1 MSNKPKSFFFPR
13 EKETICALAT
23 PPGEGALS
31 LIRLSGPA
39 SFKIARKLCPFL
51 PAKIK
56 SHRVYFGRV
65 LHPQTRK
72 VLDESLVTCFE
83 KGRSFTG
90 EESMEFSCHGGSFM
104 AQNVL
109 SALSVA
115 GAKTAQRGEFSYR
128 AFMNGKM
135 DLIQAESI
143 LSLIKSRS
151 PAGHAQAL
159 SALRGGLSKK
169 LKVLEQKLLRLL
181 SHIEASLDFS
191 EEDISPFSAK
201 EQEKALK
208 EIKLDLAH
216 LLKGFEQGLINREGF
231 SILLLG
237 APNAGKSSL
246 FNYLLGEDKAIVTKQ
261 AGTTRDILSASLLWQ
276 GREFTLKDSAG
287 LRSNPD
293 PIEKEGIKKAQEEM
307 KKANLLLFLVE
318 SQWPLNPES
327 FFGLETISKTGFEQG
342 KGATFGGFSTSKV
355 DVKLEKANQTS
366 IDKQKLLL
374 CFSKADLLPSKKQ
387 RDKFLNP
394 LLNYLNQTDRKPAS
408 FEKGATLEDSSS
420 YQQDLKRENSNKISI
435 KQKNIQGTAFE
446 GFSTSKEK
454 PKPSNKTS
462 IGALWLSTHTGE
474 GIEQL
479 KDLCFKRSEK
489 EHGESFLS
497 TPRQGQALKHISYF
511 MKKAEQLLKQKGSPD
526 LVAFE
531 LREGLSHLQQLTG
544 QQYNEEVIKGIFKEF
559 CLGK

>member
-31 LIRLSGPA
+31 LIRLSGPSA
-39 SFKIARKLCPFL
+39 FKIARRLCPFL

-90 EESMEFSCHGGSFM
+90 EESVEFSCHGGSFM

-191 EEDISPFSAK
+191 EEDISPLSTK

-293 PIEKEGIKKAQEEM
+293 PIEKEGIKKAKEEM

-327 FFGLETISKTGFEQG
+327 FFGLNPTGFEQG
-342 KGATFGGFSTSKV
+342 KGVALGDSLTSQV
-355 DVKLEKANQTS
+355 DKKHEKANQTS

-387 RDKFLNP
+387 RDKMLNQISHKTG
-394 LLNYLNQTDRKPAS
+394 LQTDRHRSLHCAIDCDSMPRKD
-408 FEKGATLEDSSS
+408 ATL
-420 YQQDLKRENSNKISI
+420 
-435 KQKNIQGTAFE
+435 G
-446 GFSTSKEK
+446 GFSASKE
-454 PKPSNKTS
+454 KPSNKTS

-474 GIEQL
+474 GIESL
-479 KDLCFKRSEK
+479 KKLCFKRSEK

-511 MKKAEQLLKQKGSPD
+511 INKTEKLLNQKGSPD